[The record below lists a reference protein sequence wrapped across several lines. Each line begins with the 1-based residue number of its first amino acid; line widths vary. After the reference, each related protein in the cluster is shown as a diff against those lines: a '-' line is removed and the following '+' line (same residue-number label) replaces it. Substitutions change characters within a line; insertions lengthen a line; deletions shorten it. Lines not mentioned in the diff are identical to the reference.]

1 MIKATQ
7 MEQEE
12 LDTILQV
19 VENPVRR
26 KIIKRLSQEP
36 AYALQLSK
44 ELGLGQPLV
53 AKHLAV
59 MEHARLV
66 SSMMEASPSGPPRK
80 RYSLAKGVTITMDVG
95 PNVFLE
101 RGMSLK
107 PRPAGKH
114 SEEAL
119 QLRKKL
125 ESAMEIEDERK
136 RLTSLSEV
144 LSEVDIK
151 IEGLEGERG
160 DLLDVRNQAMRE
172 ASGIAGSLAERDMRR
187 VLFHI
192 LNEHDREVR
201 RISEALNLREL
212 SVKEILEELER
223 DYFG

>member
-1 MIKATQ
+1 MIRVIS

-26 KIIKRLSQEP
+26 RIIKRLSQEP

-53 AKHLAV
+53 AKHMAV
-59 MEHARLV
+59 MEHAGLV
-66 SSMMEASPSGPPRK
+66 SSVTEASPAGPPRK
-80 RYSLAKGVTITMDVG
+80 SYSLAKGVTITMDVG

-101 RGMSLK
+101 RGASLRS
-107 PRPAGKH
+107 RPAAKF
-114 SEEAL
+114 SEGVVQARKMLDRAL
-119 QLRKKL
+119 EVK
-125 ESAMEIEDERK
+125 DERK

-151 IEGLEGERG
+151 MEGLESERA

-172 ASGIAGSLAERDMRR
+172 ASEIAGSLAGRDMRR

-212 SVKEILEELER
+212 SVREILDELER
-223 DYFG
+223 NYFG